1 MRNGAIVC
9 DHATMSFLSIGI
21 KSPLYLNAIR
31 KVFSSP
37 SFLFQKKCRQTKDA
51 PSLVCDLLFEHISNA
66 SFRIVR
72 ILLDTVFFSSSSC
85 SYLSLAA
92 RRCAQ

>member
-51 PSLVCDLLFEHISNA
+51 PSLVCDLLFEQIFNA